1 MSMKILIPLLII
13 TNLITAFFA
22 FDLNRNSLEIEEKLD
37 EARAIETQ
45 LMRAYE
51 SQLLDIELMEEKILK
66 KEAELKAKEAELKA
80 YLSEEVDRESSNRE

>member
-1 MSMKILIPLLII
+1 MKIFIPLLII
-13 TNLITAFFA
+13 TNLITAFFG
-22 FDLNRNSLEIEEKLD
+22 FDLNRNSLEIEQKLD

-66 KEAELKAKEAELKA
+66 KEA
-80 YLSEEVDRESSNRE
+80 

>member
-13 TNLITAFFA
+13 TNLITASFA
-22 FDLNRNSLEIEEKLD
+22 FDLNRNSLEIEQKLD

-51 SQLLDIELMEEKILK
+51 IRLLDLELMEEKLLK
-66 KEAELKAKEAELKA
+66 KEAELKT

>member
-13 TNLITAFFA
+13 TNLITVFFA
-22 FDLNRNSLEIEEKLD
+22 FDLKRNSLEIEQKLD

-51 SQLLDIELMEEKILK
+51 SRLLDLELMEEKLLK
-66 KEAELKAKEAELKA
+66 KEAELKT

>member
-1 MSMKILIPLLII
+1 MSIKILIPLLII
-13 TNLITAFFA
+13 TNLITASFA
-22 FDLNRNSLEIEEKLD
+22 FDLNRNSLEIEQKLD

-66 KEAELKAKEAELKA
+66 KEA
-80 YLSEEVDRESSNRE
+80 

>member
-66 KEAELKAKEAELKA
+66 KEAELKAKEADLKA

>member
-1 MSMKILIPLLII
+1 MEILIPLLII
-13 TNLITAFFA
+13 TNLITASFA
-22 FDLNRNSLEIEEKLD
+22 FDLNRNSLEIEQKLD

-66 KEAELKAKEAELKA
+66 KEA
-80 YLSEEVDRESSNRE
+80 

>member
-1 MSMKILIPLLII
+1 MKILIPLLII

-22 FDLNRNSLEIEEKLD
+22 FDLNRKSLEIEQKLD

>member
-22 FDLNRNSLEIEEKLD
+22 FELNRNSLEIEQKLD

-45 LMRAYE
+45 LMRAYK
-51 SQLLDIELMEEKILK
+51 SRLLDIELMEEKLLK
-66 KEAELKAKEAELKA
+66 KEAELKT

>member
-1 MSMKILIPLLII
+1 MSMKILIPLLIT

-22 FDLNRNSLEIEEKLD
+22 FDLNRNSLEIEQKLD

-51 SQLLDIELMEEKILK
+51 SRLLDLELMEEKLLK
-66 KEAELKAKEAELKA
+66 RRQ
-80 YLSEEVDRESSNRE
+80 S

>member
-1 MSMKILIPLLII
+1 MKILIPLLII

-22 FDLNRNSLEIEEKLD
+22 FDLNRNSLEIEQKLD

-66 KEAELKAKEAELKA
+66 KEA
-80 YLSEEVDRESSNRE
+80 

>member
-1 MSMKILIPLLII
+1 MKILIPLLII

-66 KEAELKAKEAELKA
+66 KEA
-80 YLSEEVDRESSNRE
+80 

>member
-1 MSMKILIPLLII
+1 MSMKILIPLLIF
-13 TNLITAFFA
+13 TNLITASFA
-22 FDLNRNSLEIEEKLD
+22 FDLNRNSLEIEQKLD

-66 KEAELKAKEAELKA
+66 KEA
-80 YLSEEVDRESSNRE
+80 

>member
-1 MSMKILIPLLII
+1 MKILIPLLII
-13 TNLITAFFA
+13 TNLITASFA
-22 FDLNRNSLEIEEKLD
+22 FDLNRNSLEIEQKLD

-66 KEAELKAKEAELKA
+66 KEA
-80 YLSEEVDRESSNRE
+80 

>member
-22 FDLNRNSLEIEEKLD
+22 FDLNRNSLEIEQKLD

-66 KEAELKAKEAELKA
+66 KDA
-80 YLSEEVDRESSNRE
+80 

>member
-1 MSMKILIPLLII
+1 MKILIPLLII

-22 FDLNRNSLEIEEKLD
+22 FDLNRNSLEIEQKLD

-51 SQLLDIELMEEKILK
+51 SRLLDIELMEEKLLK
-66 KEAELKAKEAELKA
+66 KEAELKT

>member
-13 TNLITAFFA
+13 TNLITVFFA
-22 FDLNRNSLEIEEKLD
+22 FDLNRNSLEIEQKLD

-66 KEAELKAKEAELKA
+66 KEA
-80 YLSEEVDRESSNRE
+80 

>member
-1 MSMKILIPLLII
+1 MKILIPLLII
-13 TNLITAFFA
+13 TNLITVFFA
-22 FDLNRNSLEIEEKLD
+22 FDLNKNSLEIEQKLD

>member
-1 MSMKILIPLLII
+1 M
-13 TNLITAFFA
+13 
-22 FDLNRNSLEIEEKLD
+22 

-66 KEAELKAKEAELKA
+66 KEAELKA
-80 YLSEEVDRESSNRE
+80 YLSEEVDRESSNQE

>member
-13 TNLITAFFA
+13 TNLITVFFA
-22 FDLNRNSLEIEEKLD
+22 FDLNRNSLEIEQKLD

-51 SQLLDIELMEEKILK
+51 SRLLDIELMEEKLLK
-66 KEAELKAKEAELKA
+66 KEAELKT

>member
-66 KEAELKAKEAELKA
+66 KEA
-80 YLSEEVDRESSNRE
+80 

>member
-22 FDLNRNSLEIEEKLD
+22 FDLNRNSLEIEQKLD

-51 SQLLDIELMEEKILK
+51 SRLLDLELMEEKLLK
-66 KEAELKAKEAELKA
+66 RRQ
-80 YLSEEVDRESSNRE
+80 S

>member
-13 TNLITAFFA
+13 TNLITASFA
-22 FDLNRNSLEIEEKLD
+22 FDLNRNSLEIEQKLD

-66 KEAELKAKEAELKA
+66 KEA
-80 YLSEEVDRESSNRE
+80 

>member
-22 FDLNRNSLEIEEKLD
+22 FDLNRNSLEIEQKLD

-51 SQLLDIELMEEKILK
+51 SRLLDIELMEEKLLK
-66 KEAELKAKEAELKA
+66 KEAELKA

>member
-22 FDLNRNSLEIEEKLD
+22 FDLNRNSLEIEQKLD

-66 KEAELKAKEAELKA
+66 KEA
-80 YLSEEVDRESSNRE
+80 

>member
-13 TNLITAFFA
+13 TNLITVFFA
-22 FDLNRNSLEIEEKLD
+22 FDLKRNSLEIEQKLD

-51 SQLLDIELMEEKILK
+51 SRLLDLELMEEKLLK
-66 KEAELKAKEAELKA
+66 RRQSWKLTFQKK
-80 YLSEEVDRESSNRE
+80 

>member
-13 TNLITAFFA
+13 TNLITVSFA
-22 FDLNRNSLEIEEKLD
+22 FDLNRNSLEIEQKLD

-66 KEAELKAKEAELKA
+66 KEA
-80 YLSEEVDRESSNRE
+80 

>member
-22 FDLNRNSLEIEEKLD
+22 FDLNRNSLEIEQKLD

-51 SQLLDIELMEEKILK
+51 SRLVDIELMEEKLLK
-66 KEAELKAKEAELKA
+66 KEAELKT

>member
-1 MSMKILIPLLII
+1 MSMKILIPLLIT

-22 FDLNRNSLEIEEKLD
+22 FDLNRNSLEIEQKLD

-51 SQLLDIELMEEKILK
+51 SRLVDIELMEEKLLK
-66 KEAELKAKEAELKA
+66 KEAELKT

>member
-13 TNLITAFFA
+13 TNLITVFFA
-22 FDLNRNSLEIEEKLD
+22 FDLNKNSLEIEQKLD

>member
-22 FDLNRNSLEIEEKLD
+22 FDLNRNSLEIEQKLD

-51 SQLLDIELMEEKILK
+51 SRLLDLELMEEKLLK
-66 KEAELKAKEAELKA
+66 KEAELKT

>member
-22 FDLNRNSLEIEEKLD
+22 FDLNRNSLEIEQKLD

-45 LMRAYE
+45 LMRAY
-51 SQLLDIELMEEKILK
+51 
-66 KEAELKAKEAELKA
+66 
-80 YLSEEVDRESSNRE
+80 

>member
-13 TNLITAFFA
+13 TNLITASFA
-22 FDLNRNSLEIEEKLD
+22 FDLNRNSLEIEQKLD
-37 EARAIETQ
+37 EAREIETQ

-66 KEAELKAKEAELKA
+66 KEA
-80 YLSEEVDRESSNRE
+80 

>member
-13 TNLITAFFA
+13 TNLITASFA
-22 FDLNRNSLEIEEKLD
+22 FDLNRNSIEIEQKLD

-66 KEAELKAKEAELKA
+66 KEA
-80 YLSEEVDRESSNRE
+80 

>member
-22 FDLNRNSLEIEEKLD
+22 FDLNRNSLEIEQKLD

-51 SQLLDIELMEEKILK
+51 SRLLDLELMEEKLLK
-66 KEAELKAKEAELKA
+66 KEAELKA
-80 YLSEEVDRESSNRE
+80 YLSEKVDRESSNRE

>member
-22 FDLNRNSLEIEEKLD
+22 FDLNRNSLGIEQKLD

-66 KEAELKAKEAELKA
+66 KEA
-80 YLSEEVDRESSNRE
+80 

>member
-13 TNLITAFFA
+13 TNLITVFFA
-22 FDLNRNSLEIEEKLD
+22 FDLNRNSLEIEQKLD

-51 SQLLDIELMEEKILK
+51 SRLLDLELMEEKLLK
-66 KEAELKAKEAELKA
+66 RRQSWRFTFQKK
-80 YLSEEVDRESSNRE
+80 